1 MNMYR
6 NLTGVAAGICLIA
19 LLSMAHGATATLTP
33 TADADMTTFGGAVVD
48 TTSTTI
54 EFIQSGRNIHNAV
67 LEFNL
72 TSIADG
78 STINSVS
85 LAITLSRF
93 VSNTVSNP
101 AATDVFAFAGDA
113 VVDIADYSGGTQVYD
128 ATTAYGGTGGDVRT
142 FVLSDMTTFE
152 TLLVGNLLTLRLET
166 DSFARVQF
174 ASLEN
179 TVFDAAALSVD

>member
-19 LLSMAHGATATLTP
+19 LSSMAHGATATLSP
-33 TADADMTTFGGAVVD
+33 TADGDMTTFGGAVVD

-72 TSIADG
+72 ASIADG
-78 STINSVS
+78 STINRVS

-93 VSNTVSNP
+93 VSNTGSNRRRHRCLCLC
-101 AATDVFAFAGDA
+101 G
-113 VVDIADYSGGTQVYD
+113 
-128 ATTAYGGTGGDVRT
+128 
-142 FVLSDMTTFE
+142 
-152 TLLVGNLLTLRLET
+152 
-166 DSFARVQF
+166 
-174 ASLEN
+174 
-179 TVFDAAALSVD
+179 